1 MFLLDTDTVIF
12 SLKGHPA
19 VRVNLQRHVHD
30 PLKISVITFMELY
43 YGAFKSQQPAGNLA
57 KIKMLEQATETVPV
71 GMETAELFGTLKAQ
85 LENKGERLD
94 DFDLILAACAL
105 AHNLTMVTNNTGHFK
120 RIADLKLAN
129 WCEYPSNEKR
139 KR

>member
-19 VRVNLQRHVHD
+19 VKGNLQRHMHD

-57 KIKMLEQATETVPV
+57 KVKTLEQATEIVPV
-71 GMETAELFGTLKAQ
+71 GMETAELFGMLKAQ
-85 LENKGERLD
+85 LENRGERLD
-94 DFDLILAACAL
+94 DFDLIIASSAL
-105 AHNLTMVTNNTGHFK
+105 AHNLTLVTNNTDHFK
-120 RIADLKLAN
+120 RIVDLKLTN
-129 WCEYPSNEKR
+129 WCEYP
-139 KR
+139 